1 MKWIARAIG
10 KHWWSVAGLCLL
22 GSLLALSG
30 VLETLALRNF
40 IDQASSGS
48 RTGFFTG
55 FGIYLSLIL
64 FQLLGGAAKSLMS
77 TSAAL
82 SIFNKLRSRIFDS
95 ILTRRY
101 SALRDYRSGDLMQLL
116 SSDCD
121 LVASSAVGLLPSV
134 CSIATQLI
142 GSILCLGMLQGKLV
156 LLLLVCFFG
165 MLLAALPLR
174 KIVKKL
180 HTRVM
185 EASGQEKNVL
195 QESLS
200 NLQVIRSFQ
209 ATSGVEGW
217 ARAAMEHF
225 RKTRFRQACFSQAM
239 GSCSSMALN
248 VAYIIGLVW
257 CGMGMVNGTVSFG
270 TFLAVWQLVG
280 QITGPALSVSGLI
293 PQYYT
298 MTASAE
304 RLQKL
309 EELEAEKIDASI
321 DWKYMKDNFTSI
333 HSERLGFSYENEDR
347 EQTKILSELDFTIHR
362 GDVIA
367 ITGESGI
374 GKSTFLKLLL
384 GIYYPST
391 GSITV
396 RDQENHSVLL
406 DAGARDMISYVPQ
419 GNFLMSGTIR
429 DAVHFW
435 QGEAVDEDRLKE
447 ACRIAEAE
455 EMICALEQG
464 YDTQLGERGAG
475 LSEGQLQR
483 LAIARAIYSDK
494 PVLLLDEATSALD
507 EQTEA
512 KVLENLRQLKNRTVV
527 IVTHRKAALDIC
539 NRIVEM
545 ENGRIQEKDG
555 KESHA

>member
-1 MKWIARAIG
+1 MKWILKAIG
-10 KHWWSVAGLCLL
+10 KHWWAVAGLCLL
-22 GSLLALSG
+22 SSLLALSG
-30 VLETLALRNF
+30 VIETLAMRNF
-40 IDQASSGS
+40 IDQAAAGS
-48 RTGFFTG
+48 REGFFLW
-55 FGIYLSLIL
+55 FGIYLSLIF
-64 FQLLGGAAKSLMS
+64 FQLFGGAGKNLLG
-77 TSAAL
+77 TFIAL
-82 SIFNKLRSRIFDS
+82 KIYNKLKSRLLDK
-95 ILTRRY
+95 ILTRQY
-101 SALRDYRSGDLMQLL
+101 EALRTYRSGDFMQLL
-116 SSDCD
+116 SADTD
-121 LVASSAVGLLPSV
+121 TVASTAVGLLPAV
-134 CSIATQLI
+134 CSIAAQLLGAI
-142 GSILCLGMLQGKLV
+142 VCLGLLQGKLV

-174 KIVKKL
+174 KVVKKH

-209 ATSGVEGW
+209 AASGVERW
-217 ARAAMEHF
+217 ASAAMDHY
-225 RKTRFRQACFSQAM
+225 RKVRFRQACVSQALNS
-239 GSCSSMALN
+239 GCSMALN

-257 CGMGMVNGTVSFG
+257 CGVGMVQGTVTFG
-270 TFLAVWQLVG
+270 TFNAVWQLVG
-280 QITGPALSVSGLI
+280 QITGPALSVSSLI
-293 PQYYT
+293 PQYYA

-309 EELEAEKIDASI
+309 EDLEPEKIDPST
-321 DWKYMKDNFTSI
+321 DWKTLKETFETI
-333 HSERLGFSYENEDR
+333 QCEKLEFSYENEHR
-347 EQTKILSELDFTIHR
+347 EQTKILSDLDFTIQN

-367 ITGESGI
+367 ITGHSGI

-384 GIYYPST
+384 AIYEPT
-391 GSITV
+391 AGTV
-396 RDQENHSVLL
+396 TVKGGDVAALL

-435 QGEAVDEDRLKE
+435 QGETVDEDRLRE
-447 ACRIAEAE
+447 ACRIAEAAD
-455 EMICALEQG
+455 MIDSLELG
-464 YDTQLGERGAG
+464 YDTPLGERGAG

-483 LAIARAIYSDK
+483 LAIARAIYSGK

-512 KVLENLRQLKNRTVV
+512 RVLANLQQLKNRTVI

-545 ENGRIQEKDG
+545 DSGRIREIYG
-555 KESHA
+555 T

>member
-1 MKWIARAIG
+1 MKWILRAIG
-10 KHWWSVAGLCLL
+10 KHWWAVAGLCVLTSAL
-22 GSLLALSG
+22 SLSG

-40 IDQASSGS
+40 TDMAAAGD
-48 RTGFFTG
+48 REGFILG

-64 FQLLGGAAKSLMS
+64 FQMAGGAARNLLG
-77 TSAAL
+77 TSA
-82 SIFNKLRSRIFDS
+82 SITIFNKLRCRTFEK
-95 ILTRRY
+95 ILTRQY
-101 SALRDYRSGDLMQLL
+101 AKLQGYGSGDFMQLL
-116 SSDCD
+116 SNDCST
-121 LVASSAVGLLPSV
+121 VASTALGLLPSI
-134 CSIATQLI
+134 CSIVTQLV
-142 GSILCLGMLQGKLV
+142 GSIVCLGMLQGKLV

-165 MLLAALPLR
+165 MLVASLPLR
-174 KIVKKL
+174 KIVKKH

-185 EASGQEKNVL
+185 ESDGQVKNVL

-209 ATSGVEGW
+209 ANSGVIAW
-217 ARAAMEHF
+217 AKDAMNHF
-225 RKTRFRQACFSQAM
+225 HKVRFRQTCVSQAM
-239 GSCSSMALN
+239 GTCSLIALN
-248 VAYIIGLVW
+248 VAYIIGLIW
-257 CGMGMVNGTVSFG
+257 CGTGMVNGTVTFG

-280 QITGPALSVSGLI
+280 KITSPALSVSSLI

-309 EELEAEKIDASI
+309 EDLEAERLDPTK
-321 DWKYMKDNFTSI
+321 DWNRMKADF
-333 HSERLGFSYENEDR
+333 SEIRCTDLNFSYDSNDP
-347 EQTKILSELDFTIHR
+347 EQTKILSGLNFTINK

-374 GKSTFLKLLL
+374 GKSTLLKLLL
-384 GIYYPST
+384 GIYYPAT
-391 GSITV
+391 DAITV
-396 RDQENHSVLL
+396 CDSGGNELVL
-406 DAGARDMISYVPQ
+406 DAGARAMVSYVPQ

-429 DAVHFW
+429 EAVHFW
-435 QGEAVDEDRLKE
+435 QKETVDEEKLQQ
-447 ACRIAEAE
+447 ACVIAEADE
-455 EMICALEQG
+455 WIRALEQG
-464 YDTQLGERGAG
+464 YDTSLGERGAG

-512 KVLENLRQLKNRTVV
+512 NVLYNLKKLTDHTVI

-539 NRIVEM
+539 NRVVEM
-545 ENGRIQEKDG
+545 DDG
-555 KESHA
+555 KIRESV

>member
-1 MKWIARAIG
+1 MKWILKAIG
-10 KHWWSVAGLCLL
+10 KHWWAVVGLCLL
-22 GSLLALSG
+22 SSALSLCG
-30 VLETLALRNF
+30 VVETLAMRNF
-40 IDQASSGS
+40 IDQASAGS
-48 RTGFFTG
+48 REGFILG
-55 FGIYLSLIL
+55 FVLYLSLIL
-64 FQLLGGAAKSLMS
+64 FQLAGGAANSLLGTS
-77 TSAAL
+77 TAL
-82 SIFNKLRSRIFDS
+82 HIYNGLRSRIFDS
-95 ILTRRY
+95 ILTRQY
-101 SALRDYRSGDLMQLL
+101 ATLRNYRSGDFMQLL

-121 LVASSAVGLLPSV
+121 LVASSAVGLLPSI
-134 CSIATQLI
+134 CSIVTQLI

-156 LLLLVCFFG
+156 ILLLVCFFG

-174 KIVKKL
+174 KIVKKH

-195 QESLS
+195 QESLG

-209 ATSGVEGW
+209 ATSGVEAW
-217 ARAAMEHF
+217 AKAAMDHY

-239 GSCSSMALN
+239 GTCSTMALN

-257 CGMGMVNGTVSFG
+257 CGMGMVNGTVTFG

-293 PQYYT
+293 PQYYA
-298 MTASAE
+298 MTASAD

-309 EELEAEKIDASI
+309 EDLEPEKIDPSI
-321 DWKYMKDNFTSI
+321 DWKAMKGNFETI
-333 HSERLGFSYENEDR
+333 HCESVGFSYENEDR
-347 EQTKILSELDFTIHR
+347 EQTKILSDLDFTIHN

-384 GIYYPST
+384 AIYYPT
-391 GSITV
+391 AGTITV
-396 RDQENHSVLL
+396 QGKEKAALL

-435 QGEAVDEDRLKE
+435 QGETVDEEKLRE
-447 ACRIAEAE
+447 ACRIAEASD
-455 EMICALEQG
+455 MIENLELG
-464 YDTQLGERGAG
+464 YDAPLGERGAG

-483 LAIARAIYSDK
+483 LAIARAIYSGK

-512 KVLENLRQLKNRTVV
+512 KVLQNLQQLHNRTVI

-545 ENGRIQEKDG
+545 DSGRIREIYG
-555 KESHA
+555 A